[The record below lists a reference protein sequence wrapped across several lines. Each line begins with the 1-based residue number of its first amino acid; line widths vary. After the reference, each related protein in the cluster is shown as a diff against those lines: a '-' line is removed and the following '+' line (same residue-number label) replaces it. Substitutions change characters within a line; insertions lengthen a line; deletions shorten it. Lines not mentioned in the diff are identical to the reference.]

1 MSNKKGALGR
11 GLSALLEDNSTD
23 VTTTKAEGGAVVGSV
38 SNILLEHIEANPFQP
53 RTEFE
58 EEALNELASSIKE
71 LGVIQPVTVRKLG
84 FDKYQLI
91 SGERRFRA
99 SKLAGLTEV
108 PAYVRVANDQTMLE
122 MALVENIQR
131 EELNPIEVSISY
143 KRLLEE
149 CKLTQEALSERVG
162 KKRST
167 IANYIRL
174 LKLPPEIQRALQNNE
189 LSMGHARALVNLPDD
204 ETQLAIYDQIVKNAL
219 SVRQVE
225 NIVRELGEG
234 GSLKR
239 KKGAATPAPL
249 SYDMQRVRNSLKDML
264 ETPVEVKANKT
275 GKGQIVIKFKSEAE
289 LREMARKLG
298 VE

>member
-1 MSNKKGALGR
+1 MSNKKSALGR
-11 GLSALLEDNSTD
+11 GLSALLEDNETD
-23 VTTTKAEGGAVVGSV
+23 VTTTNGEGPVVGSI
-38 SNILLEHIEANPFQP
+38 NTINLEFIEANPFQP

-58 EEALNELASSIKE
+58 EEALNELATSIKE
-71 LGVIQPVTVRKLG
+71 LGVIQPITVRKLG

-99 SKLAGLTEV
+99 SKLAGLKEV
-108 PAYVRVANDQTMLE
+108 PAYVRIANDQTMLE

-131 EELNPIEVSISY
+131 EELNAIEVGISY
-143 KRLLEE
+143 KRLIEE

-167 IANYIRL
+167 IANYMRL
-174 LKLPPEIQRALQNNE
+174 LKLPPEIQLALRNNE

-204 ETQLAIYDQIVKNAL
+204 EAQLAIFDQITKNAL

-234 GSLKR
+234 GNLKR
-239 KKGAATPAPL
+239 KKAKDTPAPL
-249 SYDMQRVRNSLKDML
+249 SYELQKVRNDLRDRL
-264 ETPVEVKANKT
+264 EAPVELKANKS
-275 GKGQIVIKFKSEAE
+275 GKGQLVIKFKSEAE
-289 LREMARKLG
+289 LKELAKKLG
-298 VE
+298 I

>member
-23 VTTTKAEGGAVVGSV
+23 VTTTRESGAVVGSV
-38 SNILLEHIEANPFQP
+38 STIQLDHIEANPFQP

-58 EEALNELASSIKE
+58 EEALNELSASIKE

-131 EELNPIEVSISY
+131 EELNAVEVSISY
-143 KRLLEE
+143 KRLIEE
-149 CKLTQEALSERVG
+149 CNLTQEALSERVG

-167 IANYIRL
+167 ITNYLRL
-174 LKLPPEIQRALQNNE
+174 LKLPAEIQVALRNNE

-204 ETQLAIYDQIVKNAL
+204 ETQLAIFDQIVKNAL

-234 GSLKR
+234 GLKR
-239 KKGAATPAPL
+239 KKAASTPAPL
-249 SYDMQRVRNSLKDML
+249 SYDLQRLRNNLKDLL
-264 ETPVEVKANKT
+264 EAPVELKATKS
-275 GKGQIVIKFKSEAE
+275 GKGQIVIKFKSESE
-289 LREMARKLG
+289 LKEMARKLG

>member
-23 VTTTKAEGGAVVGSV
+23 VTNNQPQGAVVGSV
-38 SNILLEHIEANPFQP
+38 SNIQLDHIEANPFQP

-58 EEALNELASSIKE
+58 QEALEELATSIKE

-131 EELNPIEVSISY
+131 EELNAIEVSISY
-143 KRLLEE
+143 KRLIDE

-174 LKLPPEIQRALQNNE
+174 LKLPPEIQVALQNNE
-189 LSMGHARALVNLPDD
+189 LTMGHARALVNLPDD
-204 ETQLAIYDQIVKNAL
+204 DTQLAIFDQIVKNAL

-239 KKGAATPAPL
+239 KKGTTTPVTL

-264 ETPVEVKANKT
+264 ETPVEVKASKT

-289 LREMARKLG
+289 LREMAKKLG